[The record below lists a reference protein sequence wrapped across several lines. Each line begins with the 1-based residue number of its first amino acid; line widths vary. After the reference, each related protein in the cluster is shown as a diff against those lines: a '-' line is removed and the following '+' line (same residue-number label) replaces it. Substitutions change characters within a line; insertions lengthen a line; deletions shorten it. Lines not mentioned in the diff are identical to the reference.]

1 MNDIPLSILFGA
13 LTVLLFLSAF
23 FSSAETGL
31 LTLNRYRLRHLV
43 KIKHRGAM
51 RAHTLL
57 LRTDRLIGLILLGN
71 NFVNNSAAVIAG
83 LIGLKLSGDA
93 GVAIATGLF
102 TVVML
107 IFAEVAP
114 KTLAAQHPER
124 IAFPAAYV
132 LGPLLRVSYPLVW
145 LVSTLANGLLR
156 VFGISA
162 TKGEGQHLSYEE
174 LRTVVNEAGALIP
187 QRHQK
192 MLLGILDLEK
202 VTVEDVMIPR
212 NEITGIDLHDEWS
225 DIVTQI
231 TSCPHTRL
239 VVHRGGVDNVIG
251 LLQLRDALRLLARD
265 ALDEE
270 SLVSVTQEPYFV
282 PLTTPLNTQ
291 MLNFQRQR
299 ERVGLVVNE
308 YGDIQGLVTLEDIL
322 EEIVGEFTT
331 GPLTGIKEVRP
342 QDDGSYLVDGSVTLR
357 DLNRLLHWQLPTNGP
372 KTLNGLILDYLEAM
386 PEPGT
391 SLRIGNY
398 LIEIVQITANAV
410 KTLTI
415 SVLAEPEN
423 EEGGTT
429 NTEN

>member
-1 MNDIPLSILFGA
+1 MNDIPLSILFSA

-51 RAHTLL
+51 RAHALL

-239 VVHRGGVDNVIG
+239 VLHRGGVENVIG
-251 LLQLRDALRLLARD
+251 LLHLRDALRLLARD
-265 ALDEE
+265 ALDKE

-282 PLTTPLNTQ
+282 PLATPLNTQ
-291 MLNFQRQR
+291 MLNFQRQK

-342 QDDGSYLVDGSVTLR
+342 QGDGSYLVDGSVTLR
-357 DLNRLLHWQLPTNGP
+357 DLNRLLHWQLPTDGP

-410 KTLTI
+410 KTLII

-423 EEGGTT
+423 GEGGAT

>member
-1 MNDIPLSILFGA
+1 MNDIPLSILFSA

-51 RAHTLL
+51 RAHALL

-162 TKGEGQHLSYEE
+162 TKGEGQHLSHEE

-239 VVHRGGVDNVIG
+239 VLHRGGVENVIG
-251 LLQLRDALRLLARD
+251 LLHLRDALRLLARD
-265 ALDEE
+265 ALDKE

-291 MLNFQRQR
+291 MLNFQRQK

-342 QDDGSYLVDGSVTLR
+342 QGDGSYLVDGSVTLR
-357 DLNRLLHWQLPTNGP
+357 DLNRLLHWQLPTDGP

-398 LIEIVQITANAV
+398 LIEIVQITASAV

-415 SVLAEPEN
+415 SVLTEPEN
-423 EEGGTT
+423 GEGGTT